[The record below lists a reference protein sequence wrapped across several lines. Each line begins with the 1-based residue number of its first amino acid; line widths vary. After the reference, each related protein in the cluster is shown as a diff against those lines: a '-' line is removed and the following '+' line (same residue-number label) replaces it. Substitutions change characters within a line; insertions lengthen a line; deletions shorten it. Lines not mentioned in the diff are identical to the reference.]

1 MNPGEKDYS
10 AIVGKLKALG
20 TEALYCGGYPTAL
33 CVRLPTKGALDRS
46 GVDDS
51 DADCRHLLR
60 HSSCRRRDKALASSA
75 CPIQVRLA
83 QALKHAIASS

>member
-51 DADCRHLLR
+51 DADCRHCSGIR
-60 HSSCRRRDKALASSA
+60 AAAGVTKPSRVQ
-75 CPIQVRLA
+75 PA
-83 QALKHAIASS
+83 QFKFA